1 VGAGVGVGVVASAHV
16 CASVRVGGRVHVG
29 ASSSSIVVHVSDV
42 LTVAF
47 GHLEDFGTDFDELA
61 APLLCGPAAALAN
74 RERDLVARTAWV
86 LGTLEN
92 LAAEEQGGCVL
103 IERLARV
110 ATNFRHRVAK
120 HSENLAREVEA
131 EDVALEAR
139 VRNVVGEA
147 SRTMTADELL
157 DLTHGPP
164 SGGFEPLLLG
174 GGGRDASE
182 LSRVGKA
189 DGAGLEMASGFGQ
202 LFEGLGDAELL
213 LSETRAV
220 AEETLGVFVERRV
233 AEAQMSS
240 RAVRSK
246 EPASLLEIETRAL
259 GGEADKLFMCLTP
272 CGAVDPHDDC

>member
-1 VGAGVGVGVVASAHV
+1 VLRVAL
-16 CASVRVGGRVHVG
+16 R
-29 ASSSSIVVHVSDV
+29 
-42 LTVAF
+42 
-47 GHLEDFGTDFDELA
+47 HLEDFGTDVDELA
-61 APLLCGPAAALAN
+61 AALLLSPAAALAN
-74 RERDLVARTAWV
+74 RARDLVARAARVLRALESLTAK
-86 LGTLEN
+86 
-92 LAAEEQGGCVL
+92 EQDGGVV

-110 ATNFRHRVAK
+110 AADFCHRFAK
-120 HSENLAREVEA
+120 RCEALTREVET
-131 EDVALEAR
+131 EDVALQFG

-147 SRTMTADELL
+147 SRTMAADELL